1 MFKTRLFNTLLVL
14 LCVSTVA
21 MAQNA
26 YEDMPPVPTNYG
38 TCYAKCKIADQ
49 YETVSRQVLVKEAST
64 RKSTSPAVYE
74 TISDRV
80 MTKEA
85 SKKLIPV
92 PAVYETVTERVMI
105 KEASTKIV
113 DSAPRYTTTTERV
126 LIQPAVGQW
135 VKKKKTP
142 NCFSA
147 NPEDCYVMCWEEIA
161 AKYKTV
167 SKQVLANPG
176 SSNSVEIP
184 AEYKTIKKRVLVS
197 PATVREVEVPAEYTT
212 IKKRVLASPARSEE
226 VLIPAEYKTVDEKQ
240 LVRAGGF
247 TQWVEILCAADTT
260 PGVIR
265 RVQQA
270 LTDKGYKPGPVDGVM
285 GAQTR
290 SALTKYQQSKG
301 LPLGNLN
308 KETLSSLGLGY

>member
-1 MFKTRLFNTLLVL
+1 MFKSRLFNTLLVL
-14 LCVSTVA
+14 LCVSTVVL
-21 MAQNA
+21 AQNRFD
-26 YEDMPPVPTNYG
+26 DMPPVPTNYG

-49 YETVSRQVLVKEAST
+49 YETVSRQVLIKEAST
-64 RKSTSPAVYE
+64 KKMSSPAVYE
-74 TISDRV
+74 TRTDQV
-80 MTKEA
+80 LVKEA

-105 KEASTKIV
+105 KEASTKVV
-113 DSAPRYTTTTERV
+113 DSAPRYTTTSERV
-126 LIQPAVGQW
+126 LVSPAVGQW

-184 AEYKTIKKRVLVS
+184 AEYRTIKKRVLVS
-197 PATVREVEVPAEYTT
+197 PATVREVPVPAEYTS
-212 IKKRVLASPARSEE
+212 IKKRVLVSPARTEE
-226 VLIPAEYKTVDEKQ
+226 VLIPAEYKTVNEQQ

-260 PGVIR
+260 PGVVR
-265 RVQQA
+265 KVQQA
-270 LTDKGYKPGPVDGVM
+270 LKTAGYNPGPIDGVM
-285 GAQTR
+285 GGQTR
-290 SALTKYQQSKG
+290 SALTQYQQAKG
-301 LPLGNLN
+301 LPVGNLN
-308 KETLSSLGLGY
+308 KETLASLGLGY

>member
-1 MFKTRLFNTLLVL
+1 MFKTRLFNVLLIL

-26 YEDMPPVPTNYG
+26 FDDMPPVPTNYG

-64 RKSTSPAVYE
+64 KKVSSPAVYE
-74 TISDRV
+74 TRDETIMV
-80 MTKEA
+80 KEA

-92 PAVYETVTERVMI
+92 PAVYETVTEQVMI
-105 KEASTKIV
+105 KEASTKVV

-147 NPEDCYVMCWEEIA
+147 NPEDCYVMCWEEIP

-176 SSNSVEIP
+176 SSNVVEIP

-212 IKKRVLASPARSEE
+212 IKKRILVSPASTNE
-226 VLIPAEYKTVDEKQ
+226 VLIPAEYKTVNEQQ

-270 LTDKGYKPGPVDGVM
+270 LKDQGYEPGPIDGVM
-285 GAQTR
+285 GSQTR
-290 SALTKYQQSKG
+290 AALTKYQQAKG

>member
-1 MFKTRLFNTLLVL
+1 MFKTRLFNALLVL

-26 YEDMPPVPTNYG
+26 YDDMPPVPTNYG

-64 RKSTSPAVYE
+64 KKVTSPAVYE
-74 TISDRV
+74 TRDETILI
-80 MTKEA
+80 KEA

-92 PAVYETVTERVMI
+92 PAVYETVTEKVMI

-113 DSAPRYTTTTERV
+113 DSAPKYTTTTERV
-126 LIQPAVGQW
+126 LVQPAVGQW

-147 NPEDCYVMCWEEIA
+147 NPEDCYVMCWEEIP
-161 AKYKTV
+161 AKYKTIT
-167 SKQVLANPG
+167 KQVLSNPG
-176 SSNSVEIP
+176 SSNVVEIP
-184 AEYKTIKKRVLVS
+184 AEYKTIQKRVLVS

-212 IKKRVLASPARSEE
+212 IKKRILVSPASTNE
-226 VLIPAEYKTVDEKQ
+226 VLIPAEYKTVNEQQ

-270 LTDKGYKPGPVDGVM
+270 LKDAGYDPGPVDGVM

-290 SALTKYQQSKG
+290 SALTKYQQAKG
-301 LPLGNLN
+301 LPVGNLN

>member
-26 YEDMPPVPTNYG
+26 FDDMPPVPTNYG

-64 RKSTSPAVYE
+64 KKSTSPAVYE
-74 TISDRV
+74 TVTERV
-80 MTKEA
+80 MIKDA

-147 NPEDCYVMCWEEIA
+147 NPEDCYVMCWEEIP

-184 AEYKTIKKRVLVS
+184 AEYKTITKRVLVT
-197 PATVREVEVPAEYTT
+197 PATVREEMIPAEYTT

-270 LTDKGYKPGPVDGVM
+270 LKDKGYEPGPIDGVM
-285 GAQTR
+285 GSQTR
-290 SALTKYQQSKG
+290 AALTKYQQSKG

>member
-113 DSAPRYTTTTERV
+113 DSAPRYTTTSERV

-270 LTDKGYKPGPVDGVM
+270 LKDKGYQPGPIDGVM